1 MNILN
6 KLTIRNLKLNKKR
19 TIVTIIGIILS
30 TALICAVAGM
40 FSSLQATLIA
50 SAKENN
56 GNQHITVEGIKSD
69 DLKYFENNRHVE
81 SMYII
86 ENLGYAPL
94 TGSKN
99 PYKPYMYVIAYT
111 EEAFDNTKITLVDG
125 RLPQNASEIIIS
137 KSIIDNAEVNIEIGD
152 RISLDIGSRV
162 CSDGSIMTQ
171 NNPYFVYE
179 EGYNEIDE
187 CNETLNYEYTKEY
200 TVVGI
205 MERLDYNIES
215 YNAPGYTVIT
225 YTDNLSSNS
234 YNVSLLF
241 KDPGYYKDFINT
253 LANSDDLK
261 DYNYTLNADLLRW
274 EGVGLSGSNQTMLYT
289 VAGVVI
295 AIIIITSVFVI
306 RNSFNISITE
316 KTKQYGMLASIGATS
331 KQIKKNVLYEG
342 FILGIIGIPIGI
354 LCGIF
359 ADFILCHVVNFLMPD
374 FIRDTA
380 FVFSVPILPI
390 LLSIVL
396 SSVTIYLSVISA
408 ARKSSKISPIEAIR
422 NNNEIKINPKKLK
435 TPKVI
440 GKIFGIGG
448 EIAYKNLKR
457 SRKKYRT
464 TVISLVVSVAVFIS
478 LSSLLNYGFNL
489 TGMYYKDL
497 GFNMEVSIYPKATDT
512 ETTNDDILSA
522 YNDILSLNNID
533 KYSLERRTLLEV
545 DGKKYLSDD
554 GFFNYYGDPKDEFN
568 EESLVNIE
576 LVSLGDAEYERFI
589 ERIGGNKEDCQNGG
603 ILIDDGSMYVDD
615 HYKHFNIY
623 NVDVG
628 DIITGKLEN
637 GTEYSLNI
645 VARADERPMGL
656 ENLYSSSGYI
666 IVSDSMM
673 DSLDYSYNSLFI
685 NSSDTTELESDI
697 NDYLENTDYEYYLY
711 NVEEEVNAQ
720 KSMILLIS
728 IFLYGFIIVISLI
741 GITNIFNTITTNMN
755 LRSREFAMLKS
766 IGMTKREFNRMV
778 HLESIFY
785 GTKSLLIG
793 IPLGLLG
800 SFGIYKAFAVGNDFG
815 FIVPYLAI
823 LIAVVI
829 VFLLIGLIMHVS
841 VKKINKQNI
850 IETIRNENI

>member
-19 TIVTIIGIILS
+19 TIVTIIGIILA

-187 CNETLNYEYTKEY
+187 CNETLNYKYTKEY

-342 FILGIIGIPIGI
+342 FILGLIGIPIGI
-354 LCGIF
+354 LCGIL
-359 ADFILCHVVNFLMPD
+359 AVFILCNVVNFLMPE
-374 FIRDTA
+374 FIRDTT

-390 LLSIVL
+390 LLSVALAVI
-396 SSVTIYLSVISA
+396 TIYLSVISA

-589 ERIGGNKEDCQNGG
+589 ERIGGNKEDYQNGG
-603 ILIDDGSMYVDD
+603 ILIDDGSMYIDE
-615 HYKHFNIY
+615 HYEHFNIY
-623 NVDVG
+623 NVDPG
-628 DIITGKLEN
+628 DTITGTLEN
-637 GTEYSLNI
+637 GTDYSLNI